1 MVRMRKYRRDFASI
15 LSASNS
21 NLTES
26 RFLRV
31 FLLAFLLVLIFLPLQ
46 IYEFYLNVSHPLSP
60 YSFDLIHNSSSWMD
74 IIMVP
79 QHGVVPLDRWITIIL
94 GILLFVF
101 FGLGSDATKM
111 YRKWW
116 LRLKLRIGTSL
127 SGVHNTSAT
136 PHSQSPNSKHGS
148 ESLATLLFSLCR
160 RSLSWRRSS
169 TSQ

>member
-1 MVRMRKYRRDFASI
+1 MRKYRRDFSSI

-31 FLLAFLLVLIFLPLQ
+31 FLLSSLLVLIFLPLQ
-46 IYEFYLNVSHPLSP
+46 TYVLYQNLSRPLLP
-60 YSFDLIHNSSSWMD
+60 YSWDLVHERSSWMD

-94 GILLFVF
+94 GLLLFVF

-116 LRLKLRIGTSL
+116 LKLKLRMKSTDVYGQRSL
-127 SGVHNTSAT
+127 SHPLSH
-136 PHSQSPNSKHGS
+136 PLSPITKHRNG
-148 ESLATLLFSLCR
+148 SLATMLYSFCR
-160 RSLSWRRSS
+160 KRLSWRRSS
-169 TSQ
+169 TSG

>member
-1 MVRMRKYRRDFASI
+1 MRKYRRDFSSI

-31 FLLAFLLVLIFLPLQ
+31 FLLSSLLVLIFLPFQTYVLYQ
-46 IYEFYLNVSHPLSP
+46 NLSHPLIP
-60 YSFDLIHNSSSWMD
+60 YSWDLVHERSSWMD

-79 QHGVVPLDRWITIIL
+79 QRGVVPLDRWITIIL
-94 GILLFVF
+94 GLLLFVF

-116 LRLKLRIGTSL
+116 LKLNLPTKS
-127 SGVHNTSAT
+127 TDMY
-136 PHSQSPNSKHGS
+136 SQPVPSHPLSPNTKHGNG
-148 ESLATLLFSLCR
+148 SLATLLYSFCR
-160 RSLSWRRSS
+160 RRLSWRRSS
-169 TSQ
+169 TSG

>member
-1 MVRMRKYRRDFASI
+1 MWVLFRLRRYRREFSSI
-15 LSASNS
+15 LSASHS

-31 FLLAFLLVLIFLPLQ
+31 FLLSFLLVLILLPLQ
-46 IYEFYLNVSHPLSP
+46 FYELYLNTANPLLP
-60 YSFDLIHNSSSWMD
+60 YSWDLVHNRSSWMD

-79 QHGVVPLDRWITIIL
+79 QHGVVPLDRWMTIIL
-94 GILLFVF
+94 GLLVFVF

-116 LRLKLRIGTSL
+116 LKLHPGTNL
-127 SGVHNTSAT
+127 PGLCGQAATSTAQ
-136 PHSQSPNSKHGS
+136 PPIAKHDNG
-148 ESLATLLFSLCR
+148 SLASLLSFCR
-160 RSLSWRRSS
+160 KRLSWRQSS